1 MMAWSDRPRW
11 AIVLV
16 QRGIYLTIDAAVMA
30 FNPALCPAEAAR
42 VVGTRSI

>member
-11 AIVLV
+11 AIVLI
-16 QRGIYLTIDAAVMA
+16 QSGIYLTIDVAVMA
-30 FNPALCPAEAAR
+30 FNPALYPAEAAL